1 VIRLHIEPQPTADEA
16 QAIEAAVKALIEQ
29 PGSAARTL
37 RFNDVSNTRLNSPDD
52 LVLFAHTWHDVARI
66 EALEPGV

>member
-16 QAIEAAVKALIEQ
+16 QAIEAAVNALIEQ
-29 PGSAARTL
+29 TGSTSRKI
-37 RFNDVSNTRLNSPDD
+37 RFSDVLNLHVNSHDD
-52 LVLFAHTWHDVARI
+52 DVLFAPTWHDAARI

>member
-29 PGSAARTL
+29 PGFASRKL
-37 RFNDVSNTRLNSPDD
+37 RFSDVSNLPVNSHDD
-52 LVLFAHTWHDVARI
+52 AVLFAHTWHDVARI

>member
-29 PGSAARTL
+29 PGSTSRKL
-37 RFNDVSNTRLNSPDD
+37 RFSDLSDLPLNLHDD
-52 LVLFAHTWHDVARI
+52 AVLHAHTWHDVARI